1 MGRRPILDKM
11 THERI
16 LIVVSDLILAWDLAE
31 SLELQGYEVCTARTE
46 AEGVRHAASFHPH
59 LAIVDTGEPG
69 FASSDGVAALQMAV
83 QGPVILLTSSF
94 LGPVMPSIPA
104 AALAVV
110 QKPFLE
116 SELLAKVA
124 EALDVGR
131 LLVNLSEVR
140 THAVEAFV

>member
-1 MGRRPILDKM
+1 M

-16 LIVVSDLILAWDLAE
+16 LIVDSDLILAWDLAE
-31 SLELQGYEVCTARTE
+31 SLELQGYEVCTVRTE
-46 AEGVRHAASFHPH
+46 VEGVRYAASFHPH
-59 LAIVDTGEPG
+59 LVIVDTGGPG
-69 FASSDGVAALQMAV
+69 STSSDGVAALQMAV
-83 QGPVILLTSSF
+83 QGPVILLACSYWRSA
-94 LGPVMPSIPA
+94 MPSIPA
-104 AALAVV
+104 VALAVV

-116 SELLAKVA
+116 SELLTKVA

>member
-1 MGRRPILDKM
+1 M
-11 THERI
+11 TNERI
-16 LIVVSDLILAWDLAE
+16 LIVESDLILAWDLE
-31 SLELQGYEVCTARTE
+31 ELLGRQGYEVCTVRTE
-46 AEGVRHAASFHPH
+46 AEGMRYAASFHPH
-59 LAIVDTGEPG
+59 LAIVDTGGPG
-69 FASSDGVAALQMAV
+69 STSSDGVAALQMTV
-83 QGPVILLTSSF
+83 QGPVILLASSF
-94 LGPVMPSIPA
+94 LGPVMPSFPA